1 MSRTLWTMTVAG
13 SVALAGCWASEPVE
27 ISQIPAEQPV
37 VVVSATPLRGQA
49 LAVVL
54 EPRMRHNQV
63 RGVMVGDGT
72 SDNAGP
78 AALVHVR
85 AEAPDRATLLT
96 SALEP
101 GPKRVERAGDAVFV
115 WTHADHHGGF
125 SAAVYGPKPT
135 PAVAVAVFS
144 ADALAPIAQ
153 RSFSPGL
160 EQAVALTGAD
170 YVVELPRS
178 GHSDSARDVR
188 LVAHALDPKRPSRTL
203 FEARGYQS
211 TACAAGASAAV
222 AFEPALGIAGS
233 SEGVRVVSVAARG
246 DAADVAGA
254 SITGYR
260 LRVDAPL
267 SCSAASRWVAVP
279 VWRATD
285 GAPCVLHVDA
295 EGGVV
300 ARVVERATTPAF
312 LSDDG
317 RSLAVRSDGGAET
330 RVVARSGETTVVSS
344 AVVGFAGERLYFHD
358 RIVDVRTGEATL
370 LATALPACRSVAAWG
385 RRGLA
390 CVADLDRSSKR
401 VGVYA
406 ARDDGRIDLVA
417 ERSDLD
423 DYSWLDLLGVEGD
436 TAWVLDHDRPQTLA
450 AIDLA
455 RGALVLAAARPA
467 CDTRDIERNNGCTV
481 H

>member
-1 MSRTLWTMTVAG
+1 MSRSAKGLLVMGA
-13 SVALAGCWASEPVE
+13 VALAGCWSSEPAE
-27 ISQIPAEQPV
+27 ISQIPDEQPV

-63 RGVMVGDGT
+63 HGVMVGDGT

-85 AEAPDRATLLT
+85 AEAPDRAAVVT

-101 GPKRVERAGDAVFV
+101 GPKRIERVGDALLV
-115 WTHADHHGGF
+115 WTHDDHHGGF

-135 PAVAVAVFS
+135 PAIAVAVFS
-144 ADALAPIAQ
+144 ADALAPRGQ
-153 RSFSPGL
+153 RTFAPGL
-160 EQAVALTGAD
+160 EQPVGLAGAD
-170 YVVELPRS
+170 FVVDLPRS

-211 TACAAGASAAV
+211 TACRGGASAAV
-222 AFEPALGIAGS
+222 AFEPALGVAGS
-233 SEGVRVVSVAARG
+233 SESVRVVSVAASG
-246 DAADVAGA
+246 DRADVAGA

-260 LRVDAPL
+260 LRVDVPL
-267 SCSAASRWVAVP
+267 SCSSASRWVAVP
-279 VWRATD
+279 VWRAKD
-285 GAPCVLHVDA
+285 GVPCVLHVDA
-295 EGGVV
+295 EGGFV
-300 ARVVERATTPAF
+300 ARVLERAATPAF

-317 RSLAVRSDGGAET
+317 EGVAARADGAAET
-330 RVVARSGETTVVSS
+330 QVVPRAGAPS
-344 AVVGFAGERLYFHD
+344 AVPGSALGFAGDRLYFRD
-358 RIVDVRTGEATL
+358 RVVDLTTGEVTL
-370 LATALPACRSVAAWG
+370 LARPLPACRGVAPWG
-385 RRGLA
+385 RRGIA
-390 CVADLDRSSKR
+390 CVANVEGSRR
-401 VGVYA
+401 MGVWA
-406 ARDDGRIDLVA
+406 ARAEGRVDLVA

-423 DYSWLDLLGVEGD
+423 AYSWLDLLGVEGD

-455 RGALVLAAARPA
+455 RGSLVLAAPRPA
-467 CDTRDIERNNGCTV
+467 CDTGDIERYHGCTV